1 MSKLWKSAEI
11 TITMQKGVKPLSRAA
26 DEWQNLIGVYKLLL
40 DELPCAV
47 IFITADGAVEEFNK
61 SAQII
66 LGKNKEDVVGRDY
79 ANVFPCQKMKQ
90 TVESAINNHESDF
103 LVEKINGVEVILHCV
118 SISRFRGR
126 GALIIFEDQ
135 TEKNALYKE
144 IDITRKLNQ
153 ELAQVMESSYDG
165 IIITDKR
172 GVILKANKSVER
184 ITGFLPEEIMQKTMF
199 QLERE
204 GYVKI
209 NEIVSNK
216 HTRIIRQ
223 RLKTGKEVLVTSN
236 HIFDHD
242 NRLSFIISNIKDL
255 TEIKQHMDPLKLTK
269 KYYKDLN
276 VIRNQASGIVS
287 DSSEM
292 SVVIEKA
299 YKVARV
305 NSTVLILGESGV
317 GKEVIA
323 RFIHSNSLRRNGPFI
338 SINCS
343 AIPVNLLE
351 SELFGHEKGAFTGA
365 VEQKP
370 GLFELAHNGTI
381 FLDEV
386 AELQFNLQAKLLRF
400 LQDKVIYR
408 VGGKKPIL
416 VDARIVS
423 ATNKDMD
430 ERVKKNLFRDDLYFR
445 LNVIPIHI
453 PPLRSRKRDIRP
465 LADYFFARESEK
477 HNISKRI
484 APEVFDA
491 FENYDWPGNV
501 RELQNVAEYLI
512 VMSRDDTIGLD
523 DLPDSICSSKAKNIE
538 ININKLIPL
547 KEAREAMERAMV
559 STALDRYKSTR
570 KAAEILKMDYT
581 TVYRIIKKYNLD
593 ETE

>member
-1 MSKLWKSAEI
+1 MNFP
-11 TITMQKGVKPLSRAA
+11 TIAKGVKAVSRIA
-26 DEWQNLIGVYKLLL
+26 DEWQNLMGAYRLLM

-47 IFITADGAVEEFNK
+47 IFISAAGVVEEFNR
-61 SAQII
+61 SAQTL
-66 LGKNKEDVVGRDY
+66 LGKDKADVVGWNY
-79 ANVFPCQKMKQ
+79 THIFPCQKMKE
-90 TVESAINNHESDF
+90 TVEAAINNNESNF
-103 LVEKINGVEVILHCV
+103 LVEKVNGVEVILHCV
-118 SISRFRGR
+118 SLSGFEDR

-144 IDITRKLNQ
+144 LDITRKLNQ

-236 HIFDHD
+236 HIFDH
-242 NRLSFIISNIKDL
+242 NNHLSFIISNIKDL
-255 TEIKQHMDPLKLTK
+255 TEIKQHIEPLKLTK

-292 SVVIEKA
+292 SIVIEKA

-365 VEQKP
+365 ALQKP
-370 GLFELAHNGTI
+370 GLFELAHKGTI

-386 AELQFNLQAKLLRF
+386 AELQLNLQSKLLRF
-400 LQDKVIYR
+400 LQDKEIYR

-423 ATNKDMD
+423 ATNKDMG
-430 ERVKKNLFRDDLYFR
+430 ELVKNNLFRDDLYFR

-453 PPLRSRKRDIRP
+453 PPLRSRKTDIRP
-465 LADYFFARESEK
+465 LADYFFAKESEK

-484 APEVFDA
+484 ALEVFDA

-501 RELQNVAEYLI
+501 RELQNVTEYLV

-523 DLPDSICSSKAKNIE
+523 DLPDSICSSRSKNIE
-538 ININKLIPL
+538 VNINKLIPL
-547 KEAREAMERAMV
+547 KEAREVMEREMV
-559 STALDRYKSTR
+559 STALARHKSTR
-570 KAAEILKMDYT
+570 KVAEVLKMDYT
-581 TVYRIIKKYNLD
+581 TIYRIIKKYKLD
-593 ETE
+593 EIE